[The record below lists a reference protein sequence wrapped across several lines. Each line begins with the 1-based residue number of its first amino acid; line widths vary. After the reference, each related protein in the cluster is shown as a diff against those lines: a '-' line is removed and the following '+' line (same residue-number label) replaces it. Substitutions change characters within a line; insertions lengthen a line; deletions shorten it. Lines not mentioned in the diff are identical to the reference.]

1 MNLSFIYFNFPF
13 LRAEVNRVALHIGNI
28 KYNDIWV
35 THDELIRAK
44 DPGKLDNGT
53 IIPFHKFL
61 CLIIEYEVLAQT
73 AGIARYCGKLSAL
86 YPKKNDTDLNRKFT
100 MLEKSVSDNSKYII
114 QSNFISRY
122 CALEFCKLVHI
133 RDCLRLS

>member
-1 MNLSFIYFNFPF
+1 MNLSLIYFDFPF
-13 LRAEVNRVALHIGNI
+13 WRAEVSRIALHIGNI
-28 KYNDIWV
+28 EFNDIRV
-35 THDELIRAK
+35 TRDEFIRAK
-44 DPGKLDNGT
+44 ETGKLDNGT
-53 IIPFHKFL
+53 IIPFHQFP
-61 CLIIEYEVLAQT
+61 CLIIENEVFAQT

-122 CALEFCKLVHI
+122 CALEFFKLVHI
-133 RDCLRLS
+133 RDCLGLS